1 MPRLDPKYVRRPKES
16 AAPAEGGTPVEFV
29 NDGVVETIFPAMAGP
44 AEPETVPAPAP
55 EAAPDIP
62 GPTGDPAPDPAGGGQ
77 FEALRQENER
87 LAAELNRE
95 RQIRAADEAA
105 RAAAIRDVEYQKY
118 VAPESLDGL
127 EFESLDAAD
136 AKKLHGHFAGAMDF
150 IKKKVDSMDKTL
162 AEQSALQAKAVRNQ
176 RISDV
181 WSKLR
186 EQVPG
191 VDKFMKSPEFE
202 KYLNTPF
209 YPGGDEPLRNFMSRE
224 HERGNAEFVVAKV
237 KEFVDGRP
245 SLAAVTRV
253 AAGGS
258 ELSMRG
264 ETPAEPDEM
273 RELKKKMRNREI
285 LPDEFKRRM
294 GELSKRQA
302 AAGSV

>member
-1 MPRLDPKYVRRPKES
+1 
-16 AAPAEGGTPVEFV
+16 VEFV
-29 NDGVVETIFPAMAGP
+29 NDAVVETIFPAAAGP
-44 AEPETVPAPAP
+44 AEPETVPVPETPPVPDTPGPP
-55 EAAPDIP
+55 EA
-62 GPTGDPAPDPAGGGQ
+62 PAGGGQ

-95 RQIRAADEAA
+95 RQVRAADEAA
-105 RAAAIRDVEYQKY
+105 RAAAARDAEFKRT
-118 VAPESLDGL
+118 LDSDLLEKL
-127 EFESLDAAD
+127 EFESLDVGD
-136 AKKLHGHFAGAMDF
+136 AKKLHGHFAGAMDALN
-150 IKKKVDSMDKTL
+150 KKMESMDKTL
-162 AEQSALQAKAVRNQ
+162 ADQSALQARAILNQ
-176 RISDV
+176 RIGDV

-186 EQVPG
+186 ERVPG
-191 VDKFMKSPEFE
+191 VDKFMNSPEFE
-202 KYLNTPF
+202 KFLDAPF
-209 YPGGDEPLRNFMSRE
+209 YPGGDEPLRKFMTRE

-245 SLAAVTRV
+245 SLAAVARV

-258 ELSMRG
+258 GLSMRG

-294 GELSKRQA
+294 GELNKRQA